1 MIEGEFISLAVKT
14 LVGVLVITVILSASV
29 FYYREEHQK
38 EWHGIGNSEKSGFAD
53 FPGNQELKYVM
64 WIGDTVTTLDILALA
79 QQPGSVIQ
87 PIYIPDPDQGAS
99 SAMSEYELQITRTL
113 RTMINTKYP
122 QSQILPIISITRQRP
137 DDEAFNREYDMGA
150 DDGASDALIRENIL
164 RRWAKYYKLTITQPS
179 TATRYSDNKSN
190 NKFINMRKSTNKKN
204 DSRILSQ
211 TWNCRFP
218 VGANQIPCGL
228 CCKCEKMNS
237 LV

>member
-14 LVGVLVITVILSASV
+14 LVVVLVITIVLSATV
-29 FYYREEHQK
+29 FYYREQHQK

-87 PIYIPDPDQGAS
+87 PIYIPDPEPGAS

-179 TATRYSDNKSN
+179 TATRYSN
-190 NKFINMRKSTNKKN
+190 NKRRKILKTTNKPG
-204 DSRILSQ
+204 DGPILSE

-218 VGANQIPCGL
+218 IGANQIPCGL
-228 CCKCEKMNS
+228 CKKCEKINT